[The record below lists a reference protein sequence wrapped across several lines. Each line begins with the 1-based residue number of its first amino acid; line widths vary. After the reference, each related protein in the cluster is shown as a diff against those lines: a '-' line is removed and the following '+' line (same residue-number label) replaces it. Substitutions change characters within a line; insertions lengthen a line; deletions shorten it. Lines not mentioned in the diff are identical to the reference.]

1 MTQEKKSDSRATG
14 ESPKVKNG
22 SPGPS
27 SDQQGAPI
35 GSLQHLKPDFVLK
48 VLYLADP
55 KTLEP
60 QTESDTNLQR
70 LIKTLDLNGFQISI
84 RPHSD
89 SNHLLVFI
97 KLKDDLFEKLAKKT
111 KDIEGFYG
119 VVASLDISTADRIR
133 LVYTKLTGG
142 KTEGNAE
149 ITPGAGNWKFV
160 ETCVP
165 VANHEAIQKEARS
178 LKSNLLKFFSEP
190 FSSKQSDFLL
200 QNFGSPTAF
209 YFQLSNLYIYWLA
222 FLSLIGVVC
231 NRVHGRYSKA
241 FTVLNLLSG
250 LGFYL
255 SWYFKEKQLSIK
267 WNLTNV
273 SKLEFRT
280 SGSKILPHQVLLRK
294 LMFTPIAVG
303 AGLTLVFYQLGCFV
317 IEILLTEIYQGPL
330 KSYLSLVP
338 TILICSIVPVCTAVY
353 TVVVNGYLSF
363 EDNASRSTKRKS
375 FLIKMFVF
383 NFLASYMALFITS
396 FIYLPFGYKLNEYL
410 PHIGSY
416 AEKVSSSKSYI
427 PKIALLQSDYEINK
441 LRLNTQYTYFILT
454 NQIVGLLLEF
464 VLPQVLTRVFALPA
478 VKSLMG
484 GAKLLPVKLTDPP
497 EEKEYLDSIRKMI
510 ELPEFSADD
519 EFRQLVI
526 QFGFLMLFGPV
537 SSLGP
542 VISLVIELLQDKADY
557 FKLLN
562 LTRAPLPERAENAFP
577 WTVFIKVL
585 LTIGTLTST
594 SISLMYNGGDIVA
607 STSRTSVKNSW
618 YLILP
623 FIVTGG
629 ILVHFVSFFGEM
641 IINEYYV
648 EASPE
653 TAKKEEALAILLER
667 EEEEKPSTYINNV
680 DELLKFASVLP
691 RRVIVEDKKTK

>member
-22 SPGPS
+22 SPGLS

-119 VVASLDISTADRIR
+119 VVASSDISTADRIR

-178 LKSNLLKFFSEP
+178 LKSNWLKFFTEP

-231 NRVHGRYSKA
+231 NRVYGRYSKA

-273 SKLEFRT
+273 SKLEFRK

-542 VISLVIELLQDKADY
+542 VISLVIELFQDKADY

-607 STSRTSVKNSW
+607 STSRTSVKNRW

>member
-1 MTQEKKSDSRATG
+1 MTQEKNSDSTATG

-119 VVASLDISTADRIR
+119 VVASSDISTADRIR

-231 NRVHGRYSKA
+231 NRVYGRYSKA

-542 VISLVIELLQDKADY
+542 VISLVIELFQDKADY

-629 ILVHFVSFFGEM
+629 ILVHFVSLFGEM

>member
-1 MTQEKKSDSRATG
+1 MAQEVNSDATAT
-14 ESPKVKNG
+14 ESSLETKNR
-22 SPGPS
+22 SLKPS
-27 SDQQGAPI
+27 SNQEEAPI
-35 GSLQHLKPDFVLK
+35 GSLQQLKPDYVLK
-48 VLYLADP
+48 VLYLVDP

-60 QTESDTNLQR
+60 QTQSDTNLQR
-70 LIKTLDLNGFQISI
+70 LVKTLDLNGFQISV

-97 KLKDDLFEKLAKKT
+97 KLKDDFFEKLAKKT
-111 KDIEGFYG
+111 KEVEGFYG
-119 VVASLDISTADRIR
+119 VNSPSDISTADRLR
-133 LVYTKLTGG
+133 LVYTKLTGE
-142 KTEGNAE
+142 KVEGNAE
-149 ITPGAGNWKFV
+149 ITFGEGSWKFV
-160 ETCVP
+160 EACVP
-165 VANHEAIQKEARS
+165 VANYEAIQKEAQKLR
-178 LKSNLLKFFSEP
+178 SNLLSFFSEP
-190 FSSKQSDFLL
+190 FSSKQSDFLF

-209 YFQLSNLYIYWLA
+209 YFQLSNLYIYWLTL
-222 FLSLIGVVC
+222 LSVIGVIC
-231 NRVHGRYSKA
+231 NRIYGRYSKV

-255 SWYFKEKQLSIK
+255 SWYFKEKQLSMK

-273 SKLEFRT
+273 SKLESKS
-280 SGSKILPHQVLLRK
+280 SGSKIRPHQVLLRK

-330 KSYLSLVP
+330 KTYLSLVP
-338 TILICSIVPVCTAVY
+338 TILICSIVPIFTAVY

-363 EDNASRSTKRKS
+363 EGNASPSTKRKS

-383 NFLASYMALFITS
+383 NFLASYMALIITS

-427 PKIALLQSDYEINK
+427 PKITLLQSDYEINK
-441 LRLNTQYTYFILT
+441 LRLNTQYTYYILT

-464 VLPQVLTRVFALPA
+464 VLPQVLTRIFALPA
-478 VKSLMG
+478 LKSLMG
-484 GAKLLPVKLTDPP
+484 PAKLLPVKLTDPP
-497 EEKEYLDSIRKMI
+497 QEKEYLESIRKMV

-526 QFGFLMLFGPV
+526 QFGFLMLFGPA

-542 VISLVIELLQDKADY
+542 VISLVIELFQDKADY

-562 LTRAPLPERAENAFP
+562 LTRVPLPERVENAFP
-577 WTVFIKVL
+577 WTLFIKIL
-585 LTIGTLTST
+585 LIIGTITST

-623 FIVTGG
+623 FIVIGG
-629 ILVHFVSFFGEM
+629 ILVHSVSFFGEM

-653 TAKKEEALAILLER
+653 SVKKEAALARLMER
-667 EEEEKPSTYINNV
+667 EEEDKPSTYVNNV
-680 DELLKFASVLP
+680 NELLKFASVLP
-691 RRVIVEDKKTK
+691 KRVIVEDKKTK

>member
-1 MTQEKKSDSRATG
+1 MTQEKNSDSTATG

-119 VVASLDISTADRIR
+119 VVASSDISTADRIR

-231 NRVHGRYSKA
+231 NRVYGRYSKA

-542 VISLVIELLQDKADY
+542 VISLVIELFQDKADY

-562 LTRAPLPERAENAFP
+562 LTRAPLPERAENTFP

>member
-14 ESPKVKNG
+14 ESPKVKNE

-119 VVASLDISTADRIR
+119 VVASSDISTADRIR

-231 NRVHGRYSKA
+231 NRVYGRYSKA

-542 VISLVIELLQDKADY
+542 VISLVIELFQDKADY

>member
-119 VVASLDISTADRIR
+119 VVASSDISTADRIR

-231 NRVHGRYSKA
+231 NRVYGRYSKA

-542 VISLVIELLQDKADY
+542 VISLVIELFQDKADY

>member
-14 ESPKVKNG
+14 ESPKVKNE

-119 VVASLDISTADRIR
+119 VVASSDISTADRIR

-200 QNFGSPTAF
+200 QNFGSATAF

-231 NRVHGRYSKA
+231 NRVYGRYSKA

-510 ELPEFSADD
+510 ELREFSADD

-542 VISLVIELLQDKADY
+542 VISLVIELFQDKADY

>member
-1 MTQEKKSDSRATG
+1 MTQEIHSSATATG
-14 ESPKVKNG
+14 ESSEVKNG
-22 SPGPS
+22 SSGLL
-27 SDQQGAPI
+27 SDQQEEPI
-35 GSLQHLKPDFVLK
+35 GSLQRLQPDFVLK

-55 KTLEP
+55 STLEP

-70 LIKTLDLNGFQISI
+70 LIKALDLNGFQISI
-84 RPHSD
+84 RPHTD

-111 KDIEGFYG
+111 KEVESFYG
-119 VVASLDISTADRIR
+119 VVELSDISTADRLRI
-133 LVYTKLTGG
+133 VYSKLTGE
-142 KTEGNAE
+142 KIEGNAE
-149 ITPGAGNWKFV
+149 ITPGEGNWKFV
-160 ETCVP
+160 ESCVP
-165 VANHEAIQKEARS
+165 VANHDAIQKEAQNM
-178 LKSNLLKFFSEP
+178 KSNLLKFFSEP
-190 FSSKQSDFLL
+190 FSSKQSEFLFK
-200 QNFGSPTAF
+200 NFGSSTAF

-222 FLSLIGVVC
+222 LLSVIGVIC
-231 NRVHGRYSKA
+231 NRVYGRYSKV

-255 SWYFKEKQLSIK
+255 SWYFKEKQLSLK

-273 SKLEFRT
+273 SKLEFKK
-280 SGSKILPHQVLLRK
+280 SGSKIRPHQVLLRK
-294 LMFTPIAVG
+294 LLFTPIAVG
-303 AGLTLVFYQLGCFV
+303 AGLTLMFYQLGCFV
-317 IEILLTEIYQGPL
+317 IEILLTEVYQGPL

-338 TILICSIVPVCTAVY
+338 TILICSIVPICTAIY

-363 EDNASRSTKRKS
+363 EGNADRSTKRKS

-416 AEKVSSSKSYI
+416 AEKVSTYRSYI
-427 PKIALLQSDYEINK
+427 PKIPLLQSDYEINK

-464 VLPQVLTRVFALPA
+464 VLPQVLARVFALPFM
-478 VKSLMG
+478 KSLMSP
-484 GAKLLPVKLTDPP
+484 AKLLPVKLTDPP
-497 EEKEYLDSIRKMI
+497 QEKEYLDKIRKLV

-526 QFGFLMLFGPV
+526 QFGFLMLFGPA

-542 VISLVIELLQDKADY
+542 VISLVIELIEDKADY

-562 LTRAPLPERAENAFP
+562 LTRTPIPERVENAFP

-585 LTIGTLTST
+585 LIIGTLTST
-594 SISLMYNGGDIVA
+594 SLSLMYNGGDIVA
-607 STSRTSVKNSW
+607 STSHSSVKNSW

-623 FIVTGG
+623 FIVIGG
-629 ILVHFVSFFGEM
+629 ILVHSIAFFGEM
-641 IINEYYV
+641 IINEYYA
-648 EASPE
+648 ESSPE
-653 TAKKEEALAILLER
+653 NAKKEEALARLLER
-667 EEEEKPSTYINNV
+667 EEEEKPSTYVNNV
-680 DELLKFASVLP
+680 DELLRFASVLP
-691 RRVIVEDKKTK
+691 KRIIVEDKKTK